1 MKLIENWRSAWRMLS
16 VQVAALAV
24 VWGSLPADQQAAI
37 LALAGVGPE
46 RVPLVV
52 GVAMIVARLVNQ
64 PATR

>member
-1 MKLIENWRSAWRMLS
+1 MKLVENWRSAWRMLS

-37 LALAGVGPE
+37 LALVGVGPE